1 MGINKIKEII
11 LEMKFEDKNDILKI
25 EIIDTLDGKPCGSFN
40 LSDEK
45 FDNINNFIDF
55 LLGKVETHG
64 KLTIEFNEANV
75 INEIHKKL
83 CLSFKKIWEED
94 YAKIIK
100 DINENVPMPEIK

>member
-1 MGINKIKEII
+1 MGINKKKEII
-11 LEMKFEDKNDILKI
+11 LEMEFEAKNDILKI
-25 EIIDTLDGKPCGSFN
+25 EMIDKLDGKSCGSFN

-55 LLGKVETHG
+55 LLGKVETHD
-64 KLTIEFNEANV
+64 KLTIEFVDING
-75 INEIHKKL
+75 INEIHKNL

-100 DINENVPMPEIK
+100 DIKENVSIPEK